1 MNSLRWLPKPPVYP
15 DADRARTAKL
25 LHYILLVTIL
35 ANLISMMT
43 DLLILGQPLW
53 WITLNAAILLL
64 QAAAWMLNYKGKVK
78 TAAFLLCVFSW
89 IAVTVSAYTINGI
102 FNSLFAFYNAIIV
115 MAALLIGLPA
125 TIVFVI
131 LSLLSG
137 LYFVGAS
144 EAGTYPL
151 QVGLMSASETFFNYA
166 ITFVLTAILITFA
179 IRALNAAL
187 HRAEQNERALRQSEA
202 KYRSVVQTAPSPIL
216 TIGHDHRITFLSH
229 SKYGDPNQHLGQ
241 SIYDFIQPEW
251 RDVLRKEVD
260 RVFQTGESCSVEL
273 QVISVNGDAVWY
285 TDHLAPIWDGDQ
297 IVGAT
302 IIASDTNDRKLAE
315 QAQIEAERLRLELVK
330 EREVVELKENFIS
343 TLSHD
348 FRTPLAIIL
357 SSKESLHRYYDRLT
371 PERRLEHLHNIDQQV
386 HYINRLL
393 DDLLTIGKARAGKL
407 IFAPEVLDLEAF
419 CKEMMGQVEAIDKD
433 QHEFVFHANG
443 AFSNI
448 KADPQL
454 LQHILINLLTNA
466 AKYSPPNSRIDI
478 KLSREVESVKIEVTD
493 QGVGIPEGELP
504 HLYEPFFRASNA
516 RKIKGTG
523 LGLAI
528 VKESVV
534 MHGGTIDCT
543 SREGHGTTF
552 RLSFPLMT
560 PLAVNGTHPA

>member
-1 MNSLRWLPKPPVYP
+1 MNISHWLPKPPVFP

-25 LHYILLVTIL
+25 LHYILLVTVL
-35 ANLISMMT
+35 ANLLSMVT

-53 WITLNAAILLL
+53 WGILNIAILAL
-64 QAAAWMLNYKGKVK
+64 QAAAWILNHKGKVK
-78 TAAFLLCVFSW
+78 TAAFLLCAFSW
-89 IAVTVSAYTINGI
+89 IAVTVSAHTINGV

-125 TIVFVI
+125 TIIFVI

-166 ITFVLTAILITFA
+166 ITFVLTAIFITFA

-202 KYRSVVQTAPSPIL
+202 KYRSVVQTAPSSIL
-216 TIGHDHRITFLSH
+216 TIDLNHRITFLSR
-229 SKYGDPNQHLGQ
+229 SKYGDPNQHLGKN
-241 SIYDFIQPEW
+241 IYDFIQPEW
-251 RDVLRKEVD
+251 RDVLRKEID
-260 RVFQTGESCSVEL
+260 QVFQTGEFRSVDL
-273 QVISVNGDAVWY
+273 QVINVTGGATWY
-285 TDHLAPIWDGDQ
+285 TDHIAPLWDGDQ
-297 IVGAT
+297 IIGAT

-315 QAQIEAERLRLELVK
+315 QAQMEAERLRLELAK
-330 EREVVELKENFIS
+330 EREVIELKENFIS

-357 SSKESLHRYYDRLT
+357 SSKESLQRYHDRLA
-371 PERRLEHLHNIDQQV
+371 PERRLEHLQHIDQQV
-386 HYINRLL
+386 QYINRLL
-393 DDLLTIGKARAGKL
+393 DDVLTIGKARAGKL
-407 IFAPEVLDLEAF
+407 IFSPEVLDLEAF
-419 CKEMMGQVEAIDKD
+419 CKEMIGQVQAIDKD

-478 KLSREVESVKIEVTD
+478 KLSRETEAVMIEIAD
-493 QGVGIPEGELP
+493 HGLGIPQSELP
-504 HLYEPFFRASNA
+504 HLFEPFFRASNA

-534 MHGGTIDCT
+534 VHGGTIDCT
-543 SREGHGTTF
+543 SREGQGTTF
-552 RLSFPLMT
+552 KLSFPLMT